1 MVNRRRITAALIGLL
16 VLVLGGWLV
25 KDVVNDASPSS
36 SPAPSSSSRVTGGSA
51 SSDPASSGPASS
63 SPVKGGAALPGAD
76 SGLPVKP
83 LSGLPAQVADTWK
96 LIEAGGPYPYPRN
109 DDVVFENREKRLPR
123 KQSGYY
129 HEYTV
134 KTPGSADRGARRLI
148 TGQAHELYY
157 TGDHYSSFAVVDPAR

>member
-1 MVNRRRITAALIGLL
+1 MFNRRRITAALIGLL

-25 KDVVNDASPSS
+25 KDVVNGSS
-36 SPAPSSSSRVTGGSA
+36 TSPAPSTSASAPAKSSTPAKGSA
-51 SSDPASSGPASS
+51 A
-63 SPVKGGAALPGAD
+63 VPGTD
-76 SGLPVKP
+76 SGLPVKA
-83 LSGLPAQVADTWK
+83 LSALPPQAADTWK

-157 TGDHYSSFAVVDPAR
+157 TGDHYASFVVVDPAR

>member
-1 MVNRRRITAALIGLL
+1 MFNRRRITAALIGLL

-25 KDVVNDASPSS
+25 KDAVSGS
-36 SPAPSSSSRVTGGSA
+36 SPTSTAPTGSSRASTSAAAPAKGGSA
-51 SSDPASSGPASS
+51 VPGSG
-63 SPVKGGAALPGAD
+63 
-76 SGLPVKP
+76 SGLPLKA
-83 LSGLPAQVADTWK
+83 LSVLPAQAADTWK

-148 TGQAHELYY
+148 TGEAHELFY
-157 TGDHYSSFAVVDPAR
+157 TGDHYASFVVVDPAR

>member
-1 MVNRRRITAALIGLL
+1 MFNRRRITAALIGLL

-25 KDVVNDASPSS
+25 KDVVSGDAPASPS
-36 SPAPSSSSRVTGGSA
+36 PSTSA
-51 SSDPASSGPASS
+51 SAPAR
-63 SPVKGGAALPGAD
+63 GGAALPGAD
-76 SGLPVKP
+76 SGLPLEE
-83 LSGLPAQVADTWK
+83 LSALPPQAGDTWK
-96 LIEAGGPYPYPRN
+96 LIQKGGPYPYPRN

-157 TGDHYSSFAVVDPAR
+157 TGDHYASFVVVDPAR

>member
-1 MVNRRRITAALIGLL
+1 MFNRRRITAALIGLL

-25 KDVVNDASPSS
+25 KDNLGSGSTSPS
-36 SPAPSSSSRVTGGSA
+36 PSA
-51 SSDPASSGPASS
+51 SVTTTPA
-63 SPVKGGAALPGAD
+63 KGGAAVPGAD
-76 SGLPVKP
+76 SGLPVKA
-83 LSGLPAQVADTWK
+83 LSALPSQATDTWK

-109 DDVVFENREKRLPR
+109 DDVVFENREKRLPG
-123 KQSGYY
+123 KKSGYY

-157 TGDHYSSFAVVDPAR
+157 TGDHYASFVVVDPAR